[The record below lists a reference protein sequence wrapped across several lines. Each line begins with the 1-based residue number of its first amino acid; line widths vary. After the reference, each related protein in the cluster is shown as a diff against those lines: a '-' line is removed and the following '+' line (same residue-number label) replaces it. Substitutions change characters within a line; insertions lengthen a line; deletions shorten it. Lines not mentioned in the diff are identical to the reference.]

1 MKRRFINIIQNDK
14 GVFFGHLD
22 EDNYIEIQYIGWNQ
36 KGINSFK
43 IQVWRSECGCIYDQI
58 KRFKNMDEAILCAIE
73 NATEI
78 NPI

>member
-1 MKRRFINIIQNDK
+1 
-14 GVFFGHLD
+14 
-22 EDNYIEIQYIGWNQ
+22 
-36 KGINSFK
+36 
-43 IQVWRSECGCIYDQI
+43 VWRSECGCIYDQI